1 MTTHAVRLH
10 AGGLLLAAMCC
21 AGPAT
26 AQSAGDGFLFKR
38 PVGSLAVLVGFNR
51 ATAGGDLFSFVTDEL
66 TLSRGDFSAP
76 TLGADL
82 SFWLSPRGELTV
94 GVAVAATRA
103 RSEFRDWVDQGNLPI
118 EQTTTF
124 RRAPVTVSAK
134 WYLADRGRSIGR
146 LAWVPARYAP
156 YVGVGVGW
164 TWYRFR
170 QAGDFIDFTD
180 NHVFRDTFQSKG
192 WAWTGHVMTGVD
204 VSLGARFFVT
214 TEARYTRSRASLSR
228 DFVGFNG
235 IDLSGF
241 TMTAGLAAR
250 F

>member
-1 MTTHAVRLH
+1 MTTDAVRLH

-21 AGPAT
+21 AGPAM
-26 AQSAGDGFLFKR
+26 AQRAGDGFLFKR
-38 PVGSLAVLVGFNR
+38 PVGSLVVRVGFNR
-51 ATAGGDLFSFVTDEL
+51 ASAGGDLFSFVTDQL

-82 SFWLSPRGELTV
+82 SFWLSSRGELAV
-94 GVAVAATRA
+94 GVAVVATDA
-103 RSEFRDWVDQGNLPI
+103 RSEFRHWVDQANLPI

-124 RRAPVTVSAK
+124 RRVPVTVSAK
-134 WYLADRGRSIGR
+134 WYLTSRGRAIGR
-146 LAWVPARYAP
+146 FAWVPARYAP
-156 YVGVGVGW
+156 YVGVGVGQ

-170 QAGDFIDFTD
+170 QVGDFVDFTD
-180 NHVFRDTFQSKG
+180 NHVFHDTFHSRG
-192 WAWTGHVMTGVD
+192 WAWAGQAMTGVD

-228 DFVGFNG
+228 DFVGFDG